1 MEMLAGCAS
10 DCACDTLI
18 VSDVVLCLMLSFW
31 VASAFPASARAVV
44 PTSAST
50 ASLRIVFIPLPFLLS
65 RSKAFSLDARFPQ
78 VLSLIPGSHELPE
91 EPPMTLLVT
100 RQLDSIDGVVI
111 TGRVLDLQAR
121 QQERVP
127 LVQVGRRLQSPCA
140 RRIPAGLLQRVPHGV
155 GDRHAV
161 VVEHVVGLRAREE
174 APEDRL
180 VEPDG
185 LV

>member
-65 RSKAFSLDARFPQ
+65 RSKALSLDAPFPQ
-78 VLSLIPGSHELPE
+78 ELCLIPRTHELAE
-91 EPPMTLLVT
+91 ELPLTSLVT
-100 RQLDSIDGVVI
+100 RQLDLIDGVVVA
-111 TGRVLDLQAR
+111 GRSLDLQAR
-121 QQERVP
+121 QQERIR
-127 LVQVGRRLQSPCA
+127 LVQVRRRL
-140 RRIPAGLLQRVPHGV
+140 
-155 GDRHAV
+155 
-161 VVEHVVGLRAREE
+161 
-174 APEDRL
+174 
-180 VEPDG
+180 
-185 LV
+185 